1 MKYVIALD
9 AGTTSIRAF
18 LYDTEKGMFV
28 HGAQQE
34 VESKYPFPGW
44 VEQDANEIY
53 FKAAYVLNDCLAF
66 AKGKA
71 AGIGITNQRE
81 TVVLWNRETG
91 EPVCPAIVWQC
102 RRTSDFCKNMPR
114 DVVQIV
120 RERTGLTNDAYFSAS
135 KIRWVIDHVPA
146 ARTLLKEKKL
156 CAGTIDSYLIFKLT
170 EGKTFATDVTNASRT
185 MLYDI
190 HRLDYDEDLLKFFG
204 IPREILPEVR
214 ASDADFGT
222 ANVGGSKVALAGVA
236 GDQQSAL
243 IGQAALTEG
252 EGKIT
257 YGTGLF
263 LLFHTGERCIAS
275 KSGLLSTI
283 AYKIRGKTCYALEG
297 SVFHAGSSVQWLRD
311 GLEIL
316 PSSAESERI
325 ALSVPDAGGVSFVP
339 AFTGLG
345 APHWDSE
352 ARGMLTGITRGTTRA
367 HIVRAVLESIACGA
381 RELLDC
387 MTKDSGILLKE
398 IKCDGGASQNNFLM
412 QFQADVLG
420 TNVNRPRERESTALG
435 AAYLCACAKGL
446 MEFGDIPARR
456 ECERVFVP
464 KAKREAKKIY
474 DAYLIAEKR
483 AMMHFDL

>member
-1 MKYVIALD
+1 MNYVIALD

-18 LYDTEKGMFV
+18 LYDMEKGIFV

-34 VESKYPFPGW
+34 VASRYPFPGW

-66 AKGKA
+66 AKGNV

-102 RRTSDFCKNMPR
+102 RRTSDFCKNMPK
-114 DVVQIV
+114 DVVRLV
-120 RERTGLTNDAYFSAS
+120 RNRTGLTNDAYFSAS
-135 KIRWVIDHVPA
+135 KIHWALGHIPA
-146 ARTLLKEKKL
+146 ARTLLKEGKL
-156 CAGTIDSYLIFKLT
+156 CAGTIDAYLIFKLT

-190 HRLDYDEDLLKFFG
+190 YKLDYDEDLLKFFAV
-204 IPREILPEVR
+204 PREILPEVR
-214 ASDADFGT
+214 ASDAEFGT
-222 ANVGGSKVALAGVA
+222 ANIGGSKIPLAGVA

-243 IGQAALTEG
+243 IGQAALSGG

-263 LLFHTGERCIAS
+263 LLFHTGEKCISSA
-275 KSGLLSTI
+275 SGLLSTV
-283 AYKIRGKTCYALEG
+283 AYRIGGKTCYALEG

-311 GLEIL
+311 GLGIL
-316 PSSAESERI
+316 SASSESEQI
-325 ALSVPDAGGVSFVP
+325 ALSVPDSGGVSFVP

-352 ARGMLTGITRGTTRA
+352 ARGMICGITRGTTRA

-387 MTKDSGILLKE
+387 MTKDSGICLKE
-398 IKCDGGASQNNFLM
+398 IKCDGGASENNFLM
-412 QFQADVLG
+412 QFQADVLCAH
-420 TNVNRPRERESTALG
+420 VNRPKERESTALG
-435 AAYLCACAKGL
+435 AAYLCAMARGL
-446 MEFGDIPARR
+446 MNPDEIAMRR

-464 KAKREAKKIY
+464 KDKNTAQKIY
-474 DAYLIAEKR
+474 NEYLIAEKR
-483 AMMHFDL
+483 ALMHF

>member
-18 LYDTEKGMFV
+18 LYDVKKGVFV
-28 HGAQQE
+28 HGVQQE
-34 VESKYPFPGW
+34 VASKFPFPGW

-66 AKGKA
+66 AKGKV
-71 AGIGITNQRE
+71 AGVGITNQRE

-102 RRTSDFCKNMPR
+102 RRTSEFCKNMPKE
-114 DVVQIV
+114 VVRIV
-120 RERTGLTNDAYFSAS
+120 KERTGLTNDAYFSAS
-135 KIRWVIDHVPA
+135 KIRWALDHIPA
-146 ARTLLKEKKL
+146 ARTLMKEGKL

-170 EGKTFATDVTNASRT
+170 GGKVFATDVTNASRT

-190 HRLDYDEDLLKFFG
+190 HTLDYDDDLLHFFG
-204 IPREILPEVR
+204 IPRDILPEVR
-214 ASDADFGT
+214 ATDAEFGV
-222 ANVGGSKVALAGVA
+222 ANIGGSQIPLAGVA

-243 IGQAALTEG
+243 IGQAALFEG

-263 LLFHTGERCIAS
+263 LLFHTGEKCIS
-275 KSGLLSTI
+275 SRSGLLSTI
-283 AYKIRGKTCYALEG
+283 AYQVEERTAYALEG

-316 PSSAESERI
+316 STSAESERL

-352 ARGMLTGITRGTTRA
+352 ARGMLCGITRGTTRA

-387 MTKDSGILLKE
+387 MVKDSGILLKE
-398 IKCDGGASQNNFLM
+398 IKCDGGASQNDFLM

-420 TNVNRPRERESTALG
+420 ANVNRPKERESTALG
-435 AAYLCACAKGL
+435 AAYLCASAKAL
-446 MEFGDIPARR
+446 MSFDEVPHRR
-456 ECERVFVP
+456 ECERVFSP
-464 KAKREAKKIY
+464 KAKDEAKKIY

-483 AMMHFDL
+483 ALMHF

>member
-18 LYDTEKGMFV
+18 LYDIERGVFV
-28 HGAQQE
+28 HRAQQE

-53 FKAAYVLNDCLAF
+53 FKAAYVLNDCLAL
-66 AKGKA
+66 AKGRA
-71 AGIGITNQRE
+71 VGIGITNQRE

-91 EPVCPAIVWQC
+91 EPICPAIVWQC
-102 RRTSDFCKNMPR
+102 RRTSEFCRSMPEE
-114 DVVQIV
+114 IV
-120 RERTGLTNDAYFSAS
+120 KIVHERTGLTNDAYFSAS
-135 KIRWVIDHVPA
+135 KIKWAIDHIPA
-146 ARTLLKEKKL
+146 ARELLEEGNL

-170 EGKTFATDVTNASRT
+170 EGGTFATDVTNASRT

-190 HRLDYDEDLLKFFG
+190 HKLDYDEELLNFFG

-214 ASDADFGT
+214 ASDAEFGV
-222 ANVGGSKVALAGVA
+222 ANIGGSRVSIAGVA

-243 IGQAALTEG
+243 IGQAAISAG

-263 LLFHTGERCIAS
+263 LLFHTGERCISS
-275 KSGLLSTI
+275 KKGLLSTI
-283 AYKIRGKTCYALEG
+283 AYQVGGKTCYALEG

-311 GLEIL
+311 GLELIST
-316 PSSAESERI
+316 SSESERL
-325 ALSVPDAGGVSFVP
+325 ALSVRDSGGVSFVP

-345 APHWDSE
+345 APYWDSE
-352 ARGMLTGITRGTTRA
+352 ARGMLCGITRGTTRA

-387 MTKDSGILLKE
+387 MTQDSGLLLKE
-398 IKCDGGASQNNFLM
+398 IKCDGGASENNFLM
-412 QFQADVLG
+412 QLQSDILDA
-420 TNVNRPRERESTALG
+420 NVNRPKERESTALG
-435 AAYLCACAKGL
+435 AAYLCAYAKGE
-446 MEFGDIPARR
+446 MEFSEIVRRR

-464 KAKREAKKIY
+464 ERREEAERIY
-474 DAYLIAEKR
+474 RAYLIAEKR
-483 AMMHFDL
+483 ALMHF

>member
-1 MKYVIALD
+1 MSYVIALD

-18 LYDTEKGMFV
+18 LYDTEKGIFV

-34 VESKYPFPGW
+34 VASRYPFPGW

-102 RRTSDFCKNMPR
+102 RRTSEFCKNMPD
-114 DVVQIV
+114 DVVRLV

-135 KIRWVIDHVPA
+135 KIRWALDHIPA
-146 ARTLLKEKKL
+146 ARTLLKESKL
-156 CAGTIDSYLIFKLT
+156 CVGTIDAYLIFKLT

-190 HRLDYDEDLLKFFG
+190 HRLDYDEELLKFFG
-204 IPREILPEVR
+204 IPRNILPEVR

-222 ANVGGSKVALAGVA
+222 ANVGGSKISLAGVA

-243 IGQAALTEG
+243 IGQAVLSAG

-263 LLFHTGERCIAS
+263 LLFHTGEQCIS
-275 KSGLLSTI
+275 SESGLLTTI
-283 AYKIRGKTCYALEG
+283 AYQMGGKTCYALEG

-316 PSSAESERI
+316 STSSESERI
-325 ALSVPDAGGVSFVP
+325 ALSVPNSGGVSFVP

-352 ARGMLTGITRGTTRA
+352 ARGMFCGITRGTTRA
-367 HIVRAVLESIACGA
+367 HMVRAVLESIACGA

-398 IKCDGGASQNNFLM
+398 IKCDGGASENNFLM
-412 QFQADVLG
+412 QFQADVLCA
-420 TNVNRPRERESTALG
+420 NVNRPKERESTALG
-435 AAYLCACAKGL
+435 AAYLCAMARGL
-446 MEFGDIPARR
+446 MDPKEIEVRR
-456 ECERVFVP
+456 ECERIFIP
-464 KAKREAKKIY
+464 KDKKSAKKIY
-474 DAYLIAEKR
+474 DDYLIAEKR
-483 AMMHFDL
+483 AMIRF